1 MMSWNDLYI
10 KAEPK
15 KPAEKKKIEE
25 MFTIK
30 ELSEITKL
38 AQSTIFKYMRQGIIP
53 YKKIGGSTRFTSET
67 VRNLTTN

>member
-1 MMSWNDLYI
+1 MSWNDLYI
-10 KAEPK
+10 KE
-15 KPAEKKKIEE
+15 KPTKPVQIKGVEQ

-38 AQSTIFKYMRQGIIP
+38 AQSTIFKYMQQGIIP

-67 VRNLTTN
+67 VRNLTA

>member
-1 MMSWNDLYI
+1 MSWNDLYI
-10 KAEPK
+10 KE
-15 KPAEKKKIEE
+15 KPTKPVRIKEVEE

-67 VRNLTTN
+67 VRNLTA